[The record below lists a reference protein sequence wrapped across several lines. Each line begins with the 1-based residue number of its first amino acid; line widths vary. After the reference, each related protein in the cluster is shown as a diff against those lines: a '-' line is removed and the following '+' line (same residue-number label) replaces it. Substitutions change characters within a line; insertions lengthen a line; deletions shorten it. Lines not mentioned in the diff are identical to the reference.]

1 MRPAPTAIFA
11 AAALLTLPTPGEGQ
25 GVVGRR
31 EPTFTISERVSE
43 GGWVRLYS
51 QAGDIT
57 ITEGGSGTMELRAE
71 KDPGRRGSIEDIG
84 FRVLRDEDGI
94 TVCAV
99 YDDEDECDSDGIE
112 SVRRRARINWSDRAR
127 AHMTV
132 RIPAGMRVRSGSGN
146 GDLSL
151 VSAAAEARLASGNGK
166 VRVSGVRGRVSASSG
181 NGEVN
186 IENVGGPVT
195 ANSGNGDI
203 VVGTVN
209 GPVNASSGNGDIRVT
224 MDRLGGSED
233 LEFSTGNGRILV
245 ELPSDF
251 SADLEASTGNGRIV
265 TDFPITVTGRLT
277 PTRLRGTI
285 GRGGRQLRLS
295 SGNGAIDIRK
305 RG

>member
-1 MRPAPTAIFA
+1 MRPASTV
-11 AAALLTLPTPGEGQ
+11 TLVAVAFLAFPAPGEGQ

-31 EPTFTISERVSE
+31 ESTFTLSERVGA

-71 KDPGRRGSIEDIG
+71 KEPGRGSIDDIG
-84 FRVLRDEDGI
+84 FRVLRDADGI

-99 YDDEDECDSDGIE
+99 YDDEDECDSDGVE
-112 SVRRRARINWSDRAR
+112 AVRRRSRINWRNRAR

-181 NGEVN
+181 NGEVY

-195 ANSGNGDI
+195 ASSGNGDI

-224 MDRLGGSED
+224 MDRLSGSED

-245 ELPSDF
+245 ELPGDF